1 MLSGVLRRRQRTQ
14 DRLTG
19 EAALFMNLFD
29 LVNRGDRAIMSEGT
43 AAQAHIA
50 STADGHQ
57 RCVMLAPGST
67 LRVANA
73 HMLGAVMNNVDVGS
87 YQYGGYYGYYYS
99 SAAGL
104 ESGRDD
110 AEETAG

>member
-1 MLSGVLRRRQRTQ
+1 MELEKAGECYEPQLKRQARNVLRERYTDGVILVVKAQ
-14 DRLTG
+14 DTSR
-19 EAALFMNLFD
+19 EMVIRARD
-29 LVNRGDRAIMSEGT
+29 L
-43 AAQAHIA
+43 
-50 STADGHQ
+50 
-57 RCVMLAPGST
+57 